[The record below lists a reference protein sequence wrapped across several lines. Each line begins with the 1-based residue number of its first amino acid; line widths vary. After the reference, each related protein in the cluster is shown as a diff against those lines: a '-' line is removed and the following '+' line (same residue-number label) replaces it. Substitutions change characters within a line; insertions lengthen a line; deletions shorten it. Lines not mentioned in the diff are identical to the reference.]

1 MSFDQLLK
9 VLTSR
14 HLIITQ
20 EKNGDSPR
28 RGAFRHAKTSSRNC
42 ILFDLLGFCSEF
54 SNDPSACEN
63 VGTTSRGISSF
74 WRALFDF
81 RNAPSVLWRFSD
93 IRLAHVAFCMTAK
106 PYRFKYPPYL
116 LNFVC
121 GFGRVQLTWFLQVV
135 ALNRSNVYGIG
146 RDDEGGGGG
155 VGGSSNNRS
164 TVGMQPQTN
173 RRVTGPRGQLKKKK
187 KQPLRQHTAVCNPF
201 TDKTSKKALCEFFL
215 QFFLNCFL

>member
-1 MSFDQLLK
+1 M
-9 VLTSR
+9 T
-14 HLIITQ
+14 H
-20 EKNGDSPR
+20 P
-28 RGAFRHAKTSSRNC
+28 HAKMLVRPAEAYQVFGGRS
-42 ILFDLLGFCSEF
+42 
-54 SNDPSACEN
+54 
-63 VGTTSRGISSF
+63 
-74 WRALFDF
+74 DF

-93 IRLAHVAFCMTAK
+93 IQLAHVAFCMTAK

-121 GFGRVQLTWFLQVV
+121 GLGRVQLTWFLQVV

-155 VGGSSNNRS
+155 VGGSSNARS

-173 RRVTGPRGQLKKKK
+173 RRATGPRGHFKKKT
-187 KQPLRQHTAVCNPF
+187 KQHLRQHTAVCNPF
-201 TDKTSKKALCEFFL
+201 TDRTSKKALCGFFL